1 MALIERLDKY
11 HLCYLIVNDIA
22 DDRYAGLSHVA
33 EHTLLIP
40 SDIGLD
46 FSGRGYTCANH
57 VWLCFV
63 SEKLETV
70 VEVDRKI
77 YSGEIFNQETVNRAR
92 CQVKEEILRLQEHIV
107 QRKKLICFVTESRVN
122 KFAMGEADQ
131 INRIQ
136 VSDIKSWFEERKQQ
150 GQIYRFIFKDAHEM
164 IVSTPIQDC
173 TMYTDKKL
181 YDFVGCDGEDQI
193 LILTPLSK
201 ARKIQLYF
209 RIPLIKSKE
218 SMIKKAV
225 FEFCIQLKVQYA
237 LGIDVEIMDKFF
249 DGDER
254 FSVLNFPW
262 DNMLSFTEIIQKIR
276 QEIDGIS
283 SNEFYAYR
291 EKFKK
296 YAAAV
301 MKQEKSNAEIMNAI
315 KNHILYAI
323 PKIQLEDLHYI
334 EQVKYDSFPRE
345 MITKI
350 PLKVVIT

>member
-1 MALIERLDKY
+1 MSLMDRLDKY

-70 VEVDRKI
+70 VEVDHKI
-77 YSGEIFNQETVNRAR
+77 YSGEIFTQETVNRAK
-92 CQVKEEILRLQEHIV
+92 CQVEEEILRLQEHIV
-107 QRKKLICFVTESRVN
+107 QSKKLICFVTESRVK
-122 KFAMGEADQ
+122 KFAMGEVDQ
-131 INRIQ
+131 INKIQ
-136 VSDIKSWFEERKQQ
+136 AADIKSWFEERKQR
-150 GQIYRFIFKDAHEM
+150 GQIYRFIYKDAHEM
-164 IVSTPIQDC
+164 IVSTPIQNC
-173 TMYTDKKL
+173 AMYTDKKL
-181 YDFVGCDGEDQI
+181 YDCVECDGEDQ
-193 LILTPLSK
+193 LLFLTPLSK
-201 ARKIQLYF
+201 ARLVQLFF
-209 RIPLIKSKE
+209 RIPMIDSKD

-225 FEFCIQLKVQYA
+225 FEFCIQLKIQYA
-237 LGIDVEIMDKFF
+237 IGIDVEIVDKFF

-254 FSVLNFPW
+254 FSVLKFPW
-262 DNMLSFTEIIQKIR
+262 DDMLSFTEIIQKVR

-283 SNEFYAYR
+283 LNEFYAYR
-291 EKFKK
+291 EKFKN
-296 YAAAV
+296 YAATV
-301 MKQEKSNAEIMNAI
+301 MKQEESNVEIMNAI

-323 PKIQLEDLHYI
+323 PNIQLEDLQYI
-334 EQVKYDSFPRE
+334 EQVKYEMFPRE
-345 MITKI
+345 MITKA